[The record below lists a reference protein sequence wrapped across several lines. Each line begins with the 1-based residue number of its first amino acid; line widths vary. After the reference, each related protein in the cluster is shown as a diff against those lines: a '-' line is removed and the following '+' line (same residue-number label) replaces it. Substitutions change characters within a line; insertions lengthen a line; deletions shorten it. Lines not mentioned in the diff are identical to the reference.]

1 MVGLFCFDGPLFRDK
16 EMNMK
21 PLSLNN
27 ISVIEVSNLNTI
39 KGFFIDKIDFEN
51 EIKKTIDS
59 VDLIFSRMP
68 SQISNV
74 IVEIAQKK
82 NKPYLVEVGGC
93 AWDSFWNHGVLGKIV
108 APYMFKR
115 EEKCPQSYYCYICD

>member
-1 MVGLFCFDGPLFRDK
+1 MVGLFCFDGPLFRDKDGIYCNVTLTNEMFERYFAVVDFLYIVVRTYVSDKTYK

-59 VDLIFSRMP
+59 VDLIFSR
-68 SQISNV
+68 NV
-74 IVEIAQKK
+74 FII
-82 NKPYLVEVGGC
+82 L
-93 AWDSFWNHGVLGKIV
+93 
-108 APYMFKR
+108 
-115 EEKCPQSYYCYICD
+115 